1 MMMNRMSADDF
12 RGDGDGSAAHA
23 VNVFSVEQTF
33 LEAVAFFKEPLKD
46 FN

>member
-12 RGDGDGSAAHA
+12 RGDGDRSA
-23 VNVFSVEQTF
+23 VEQTF

>member
-12 RGDGDGSAAHA
+12 RGDGDRSAAHA
-23 VNVFSVEQTF
+23 FSVEQTF